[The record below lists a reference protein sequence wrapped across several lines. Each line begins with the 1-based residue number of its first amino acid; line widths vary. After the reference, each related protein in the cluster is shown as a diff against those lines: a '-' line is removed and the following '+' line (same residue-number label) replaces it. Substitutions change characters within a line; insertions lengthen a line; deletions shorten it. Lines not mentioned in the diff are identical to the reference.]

1 MVLDG
6 ERLSY
11 RTLAVEQIGSVYET
25 IMGFDLHVAAGRSI
39 AIKPAKKHGAP
50 ATVNL
55 EGLLAIAPDKR
66 QKWMADNTDQK
77 LTGAVADA
85 LKAAQSIDDLLAAL
99 ERRIA
104 RTVTPNVV
112 TKGAM
117 IFQPSGER
125 RRSGS
130 HYTPST
136 LTRPIVEAALKP
148 VMRQLGEKPTP
159 EQILSLKICDPAMGS
174 GAFLVEACRQLG
186 DALAQA
192 WHNYDAVPVLP
203 PMKTKCCMP
212 NARLPSA
219 VCTASIRTRLPLT
232 SRSSRCGWRHWRRIT
247 RSRFWTIR
255 CAQAIPWLG

>member
-1 MVLDG
+1 MAACAFLRSEGYLFDPDRYLFLEGRRQRTEEPFIPRVSDGVLYHVLSKLMVLDG

-85 LKAAQSIDDLLAAL
+85 LRAAQSIDDLLAAL

-130 HYTPST
+130 HYTPS
-136 LTRPIVEAALKP
+136 A
-148 VMRQLGEKPTP
+148 
-159 EQILSLKICDPAMGS
+159 
-174 GAFLVEACRQLG
+174 
-186 DALAQA
+186 
-192 WHNYDAVPVLP
+192 
-203 PMKTKCCMP
+203 
-212 NARLPSA
+212 
-219 VCTASIRTRLPLT
+219 LT
-232 SRSSRCGWRHWRRIT
+232 SSTHAVRPAPRSSTKPPAPHAPCSLAT
-247 RSRFWTIR
+247 
-255 CAQAIPWLG
+255 CA

>member
-1 MVLDG
+1 MLSKLMVLDG

-55 EGLLAIAPDKR
+55 EGLLAVAPDKR

-77 LTGAVADA
+77 VTGAVADA

-99 ERRIA
+99 DRRIA
-104 RTVTPNVV
+104 RAVTPNVV

-148 VMRQLGEKPTP
+148 VLRQLGEKPTP
-159 EQILSLKICDPAMGS
+159 EQILSLKVCDPAMGS

-192 WHNYDAVPVLP
+192 WHDHDAVPVLP
-203 PMKTKCCMP
+203 PDEDEVLHAQRQIAQSCLYGADK
-212 NARLPSA
+212 N
-219 VCTASIRTRLPLT
+219 PL
-232 SRSSRCGWRHWRRIT
+232 
-247 RSRFWTIR
+247 
-255 CAQAIPWLG
+255 AADLAKL